1 MPQHDDYLSRRHER
15 REAAQKKREAE
26 AKRIKRTLLAA
37 VLALAVCG
45 VAFYNLTKDVLPDKA
60 EKPEKPEKQTLQVQ
74 ETTPPPTE
82 APKPTTPAQKDPITT
97 IHIKAAGD
105 LNITDSVVNAGVAIG
120 GFDFGPVFK
129 DVAGILSDAD
139 LTVMNF
145 EGNVCGE
152 PYGTQTTS
160 APIELIRT
168 LRACGVDLLQMAN
181 SCAINNGLNG
191 LTATLNSIRSAGIEP
206 VGAYANAAELRT
218 SKGYTITDV
227 QGIKVAFVAFTKGL
241 GGRGMPAGN
250 EDLVNLLY
258 TDYSTEYK
266 EIDKDRIGRILKDVE
281 TEKPDL
287 TVALLH
293 WGSEYNDDISKTQ
306 KSIVSLMQKQGVDV
320 IIGTHPH
327 TLQPIVFDDA
337 AGTLVAYSLGDFFG
351 EADRGAT
358 NYSIILDIEVTKDA
372 NAGITR
378 VTNYHYT
385 PIYTV
390 REGEVNG
397 NRDRRVVRIEKAL
410 EAYEDNF
417 LDKIT
422 DATAAGMQKALTRI
436 PERMASELEVTCP
449 ECDKAVTV
457 MIVTNDLKQKI
468 LVSDTKC
475 KCGHILEAG
484 KNAADFD

>member
-1 MPQHDDYLSRRHER
+1 MPQNDDYLGRRHER
-15 REAAQKKREAE
+15 REAARKRREAE
-26 AKRIKRTLLAA
+26 ARRVRRTLFAA
-37 VLALAVCG
+37 FLALILCG
-45 VAFYNLTKDVLPDKA
+45 VAFYNLTKGIR
-60 EKPEKPEKQTLQVQ
+60 PEKTEDVQAVATEATEAVPEKTR
-74 ETTPPPTE
+74 PTRPVE
-82 APKPTTPAQKDPITT
+82 KDPITK

-105 LNITDSVVNAGVAIG
+105 LNVTDSVVNAGVAIG

-160 APIELIRT
+160 APIELIRS
-168 LRACGVDLLQMAN
+168 LRTCGVDLLQMAN

-191 LTATLNSIRSAGIEP
+191 MTATLNAIRSAGIEP
-206 VGAYANAAELRT
+206 LGAYATASELRN
-218 SKGYTITDV
+218 SKGYTITEV
-227 QGIKVAFVAFTKGL
+227 QGVKIAFVAFTKGL

-258 TDYSTEYK
+258 KDYSTEYK
-266 EIDKDRIGRILKDVE
+266 EIDKDRISAILKNVE
-281 TEKPDL
+281 AEKPDL
-287 TVALLH
+287 TVAMLH

-320 IIGTHPH
+320 ILGTHPH
-327 TLQPIVFDDA
+327 TLQPIVFDDM

-378 VTNYHYT
+378 VTNYSYT

-390 REGEVNG
+390 REGEAVG

-417 LDKIT
+417 LDKVT
-422 DATAAGMQKALTRI
+422 ETTAAGMQKAMTRI
-436 PERMASELEVTCP
+436 PKRMATDMEVTCP

-457 MIVTNDLKQKI
+457 YVITNESKKKI

-475 KCGHILEAG
+475 KCGFKLEAG
-484 KNAADFD
+484 NDAAKFN

>member
-1 MPQHDDYLSRRHER
+1 MPQNDDYLGRRHER
-15 REAAQKKREAE
+15 REAARKRREAE
-26 AKRIKRTLLAA
+26 ARRVRRTLFAA
-37 VLALAVCG
+37 FLALILCG
-45 VAFYNLTKDVLPDKA
+45 VAFYNLTKGIR
-60 EKPEKPEKQTLQVQ
+60 PEKTEDVQAVATEATEAVPEKTR
-74 ETTPPPTE
+74 PTRPVE
-82 APKPTTPAQKDPITT
+82 KDPITK

-105 LNITDSVVNAGVAIG
+105 LNVTDSVVNAGVAIG

-160 APIELIRT
+160 APIELIRS
-168 LRACGVDLLQMAN
+168 LRTCGVDLLQMAN

-191 LTATLNSIRSAGIEP
+191 MTATLNAIRSAGIEP
-206 VGAYANAAELRT
+206 LGAYATASELRN
-218 SKGYTITDV
+218 SKGYTITEV
-227 QGIKVAFVAFTKGL
+227 QGVKLAFVAFTKGL

-258 TDYSTEYK
+258 KDYSTEYK
-266 EIDKDRIGRILKDVE
+266 EIDKDRISAILKNVE
-281 TEKPDL
+281 AEKPDL
-287 TVALLH
+287 TVAMLH

-320 IIGTHPH
+320 ILGTHPH
-327 TLQPIVFDDA
+327 TLQPIVFDDM

-378 VTNYHYT
+378 VTNYSYT

-390 REGEVNG
+390 REGEAVG

-417 LDKIT
+417 LDKVT
-422 DATAAGMQKALTRI
+422 ETTAAGMQKAMPRI
-436 PERMASELEVTCP
+436 PERMATDMEVTCP

-457 MIVTNDLKQKI
+457 YVITNESKKKI

-475 KCGHILEAG
+475 KCGFVLEAG
-484 KNAADFD
+484 KDAAIFN

>member
-1 MPQHDDYLSRRHER
+1 MPQNEDYLSRRQER
-15 REAAQKKREAE
+15 REAARKKREAE
-26 AKRIKRTLLAA
+26 AKRIKRTLFAA

-45 VAFYNLTKDVLPDKA
+45 VAFYNLTKDVLP
-60 EKPEKPEKQTLQVQ
+60 EKEEKKQDQTV
-74 ETTPPPTE
+74 ETTEPE
-82 APKPTTPAQKDPITT
+82 VEEEKPTTPVQKDPITT

-120 GFDFGPVFK
+120 GFDYGPVFK

-152 PYGTQTTS
+152 PYGTETTS
-160 APIELIRT
+160 APVELIRT
-168 LRACGVDLLQMAN
+168 LRSGGVDLLQMAN

-191 LTATLNSIRSAGIEP
+191 LTATLNAIRSAGIEP
-206 VGAYANAAELRT
+206 VGAYANASELRT
-218 SKGYTITDV
+218 SKGYTITEI
-227 QGIKVAFVAFTKGL
+227 QGVKVAFVAFTKGL

-266 EIDKDRIGRILKDVE
+266 EIDRERIERILKNVE

-306 KSIVSLMQKQGVDV
+306 KTIVSLMQKQGVDV

-327 TLQPIVFDDA
+327 TLQPIVFDDM

-372 NAGITR
+372 NSGITR
-378 VTNYHYT
+378 VTNYSYT

-390 REGEVNG
+390 REGEVVG

-422 DATAAGMQKALTRI
+422 KTTAEGMQKAMTRI
-436 PERMASELEVTCP
+436 PERMASDLEVTCP
-449 ECDKAVTV
+449 ECEKAVTV
-457 MIVTNDLKQKI
+457 MIITSETKQKI
-468 LVSDTKC
+468 LVSDAKC
-475 KCGHILEAG
+475 KCGYILEAG

>member
-1 MPQHDDYLSRRHER
+1 MPQNDDYLSRRQER
-15 REAAQKKREAE
+15 REAARKKREAE
-26 AKRIKRTLLAA
+26 AKRVKRTLFAA

-45 VAFYNLTKDVLPDKA
+45 VAFYNLTKDVRPEKTG
-60 EKPEKPEKQTLQVQ
+60 KPEKEQVQVQ
-74 ETTPPPTE
+74 EATEAPTE
-82 APKPTTPAQKDPITT
+82 APKATRPVEKSPITT

-105 LNITDSVVNAGVAIG
+105 LNVTDSVVNAGVAIG

-145 EGNVCGE
+145 EGNIFGE

-160 APIELIRT
+160 APVELIRA

-191 LTATLNSIRSAGIEP
+191 LTATLNAIRSAGIEP
-206 VGAYANAAELRT
+206 VGAYANASELRT
-218 SKGYTITDV
+218 SKGYTITDI

-258 TDYSTEYK
+258 KDYSTEYK
-266 EIDKDRIGRILKDVE
+266 EIDRDRIGAILKNVE
-281 TEKPDL
+281 AEKPDL

-320 IIGTHPH
+320 IIGSHPH
-327 TLQPIVFDDA
+327 TLQPIVFDEM

-358 NYSIILDIEVTKDA
+358 NYSIILDLEITKDA

-378 VTNYHYT
+378 VTNYSYT

-390 REGEVNG
+390 REGEVVG
-397 NRDRRVVRIEKAL
+397 NNDRRVVRIEKAL

-417 LDKIT
+417 LDKVT
-422 DATAAGMQKALTRI
+422 EATAAGMQKAMTRI
-436 PERMASELEVTCP
+436 PQRMATEMEVTCP

-457 MIVTNDLKQKI
+457 YVITNEAKKKI
-468 LVSDTKC
+468 LVSDKKC
-475 KCGHILEAG
+475 KCGYILEADR
-484 KNAADFD
+484 NAADFK

>member
-1 MPQHDDYLSRRHER
+1 MPQNDDYLSRRHER
-15 REAAQKKREAE
+15 REAARKKREAE
-26 AKRIKRTLLAA
+26 ARRIKRTLLAA

-45 VAFYNLTKDVLPDKA
+45 VAFYNLTKDVLP
-60 EKPEKPEKQTLQVQ
+60 EKPEKQETEVAQ
-74 ETTPPPTE
+74 EATQAPTE
-82 APKPTTPAQKDPITT
+82 EEKPTTPVQKDPITT

-105 LNITDSVVNAGVAIG
+105 LNVTDSVVNAGVAIG

-160 APIELIRT
+160 APVELIRT

-191 LTATLNSIRSAGIEP
+191 LTATLNAIRSAGIEP
-206 VGAYANAAELRT
+206 LGAYANASELRT
-218 SKGYTITDV
+218 SKGYTITEV

-266 EIDKDRIGRILKDVE
+266 EIDRERIETILKNVE
-281 TEKPDL
+281 TEKPDI
-287 TVALLH
+287 TIAMLH
-293 WGSEYNDDISKTQ
+293 WGSEYNDDISKSQ
-306 KSIVSLMQKQGVDV
+306 KNIVSLMQKLGVDV

-327 TLQPIVFDDA
+327 TLQPVVFDDM

-358 NYSIILDIEVTKDA
+358 NYSIILDIEITKDA

-378 VTNYHYT
+378 VTNYSYT

-390 REGEVNG
+390 REGEVIG

-417 LDKIT
+417 LDKVT
-422 DATAAGMQKALTRI
+422 EATAAGMQKAMTRI
-436 PERMASELEVTCP
+436 PQRMASELEVTCP

-457 MIVTNDLKQKI
+457 MVVTNETKQKI
-468 LVSDTKC
+468 LVSDAKC
-475 KCGHILEAG
+475 KCGYILEAG
-484 KNAADFD
+484 KNADIFD

>member
-1 MPQHDDYLSRRHER
+1 MPQNDDYLSRRHQR

-26 AKRIKRTLLAA
+26 AKRIKRTLFAA

-45 VAFYNLTKDVLPDKA
+45 VAFYRLINDTGRPV
-60 EKPEKPEKQTLQVQ
+60 PEEAQEQLQVT
-74 ETTPPPTE
+74 ETTEAPTE
-82 APKPTTPAQKDPITT
+82 ASKPTTPAQKDPITT

-105 LNITDSVVNAGVAIG
+105 LNVTDSVVNAGVAIG

-160 APIELIRT
+160 APIELIRS

-191 LTATLNSIRSAGIEP
+191 LTATLNAIRSAGIEP
-206 VGAYANAAELRT
+206 VGAYATASELRT
-218 SKGYTITDV
+218 SKGYTITEV
-227 QGIKVAFVAFTKGL
+227 QGVKVAFVAFTKGL

-250 EDLVNLLY
+250 EKLVNLLY
-258 TDYSTEYK
+258 ADYSTEYK
-266 EIDKDRIGRILKDVE
+266 EIDRDRIGEILKNVE
-281 TEKPDL
+281 TEKPDI

-293 WGSEYNDDISKTQ
+293 WGSEYNDDISKSQ
-306 KSIVSLMQKQGVDV
+306 KSIVSLMQKEGVDV

-358 NYSIILDIEVTKDA
+358 NYSVILDIEITKDA

-378 VTNYHYT
+378 VTNYSYT

-390 REGEVNG
+390 REGEVVG
-397 NRDRRVVRIEKAL
+397 TKDRRVVRIEKAD
-410 EAYEDNF
+410 EDNF

-422 DATAAGMQKALTRI
+422 ESTAAGMQKAMTRI
-436 PERMASELEVTCP
+436 PERMASDLEVTCP

-457 MIVTNDLKQKI
+457 YVITNDAKKKI

-475 KCGHILEAG
+475 KCGYVLEAG
-484 KNAADFD
+484 NDAAKFD